1 MSAEPV
7 KVRQADRMRM
17 TDKGIEML
25 GGHHR
30 VHGVDNHF
38 LRTLDAGMTGNAH
51 CHGDGKMVLITPFQA
66 NGSGLSRRKRS
77 GVRQNLS

>member
-1 MSAEPV
+1 
-7 KVRQADRMRM
+7 MRM

-38 LRTLDAGMTGNAH
+38 LRTLDAGMTGNAPLVN
-51 CHGDGKMVLITPFQA
+51 GDGNMVFDTPFQA
-66 NGSGLSRRKRS
+66 NGTD
-77 GVRQNLS
+77 